1 MLTRSTLGR
10 WAAAKTSTR
19 DLPQLARFVHRTL
32 LARNAADLPVARA
45 LSRAYTAALQ
55 SRRAYATTTA
65 ATKPTATVKRAVKAQ
80 AASKAAPK
88 KKAAA
93 ASKTAKKPAR
103 KAAATKAKPKTRAKA
118 KPKKKAAPKK
128 PAAKKRVKK
137 VLTEEEQLK
146 LKIKELRK
154 VALRVPEG
162 VTRFPQ
168 TALNAYVAEN
178 FKDGATGA
186 AAERFQTIT
195 QAFKTLTPA
204 EREVSQAPCSQ
215 FCRLFANWNTAL
227 QPHCQRADCY
237 QTSSIQ
243 GLD

>member
-1 MLTRSTLGR
+1 MLARSTLGR

-32 LARNAADLPVARA
+32 LARNVADLPVARA

-88 KKAAA
+88 KKATA

-103 KAAATKAKPKTRAKA
+103 KAAATKAKPKTRATAKAKA

-146 LKIKELRK
+146 LKVRELRK
-154 VALRVPEG
+154 VALKEPEG
-162 VTRFPQ
+162 VSRHPPS
-168 TALNAYVAEN
+168 AMNVYVAEN
-178 FKDGATGA
+178 MKGAGDGTPGA
-186 AAERFQTIT
+186 VPDRLKAVS
-195 QAFKTLTPA
+195 QAFKNLTPA
-204 EREVSQAPCSQ
+204 EREVNQAPCSQ
-215 FCRLFANWNTAL
+215 TLSTVR
-227 QPHCQRADCY
+227 
-237 QTSSIQ
+237 
-243 GLD
+243 

>member
-1 MLTRSTLGR
+1 MLAHSTLGR

-32 LARNAADLPVARA
+32 SARNAADLPVARA

-118 KPKKKAAPKK
+118 KPKAKPKKKAAPKK
-128 PAAKKRVKK
+128 PAAKKCVKK

-215 FCRLFANWNTAL
+215 FCRMFANWNAAL

-237 QTSSIQ
+237 QTSSI
-243 GLD
+243 